1 MNLEKEQQENIA
13 NLLKQ
18 IKKISF
24 KKSTTE
30 ILVTIKNPSQDKH
43 EQDDDDDDDQE
54 SKVKDVEFLE
64 WCSQN
69 DLGNPTSNIAVYSET
84 VWQLSKLTIN
94 KIIQTQIDD
103 QVSPNDVSQ
112 IHKKYSMMCFTLRIN
127 MQINPEF
134 KDDDENIGT
143 NIPIVEHLTLD
154 NFMQTTSQSDIRI
167 EDLFVVVPI
176 RGVSFDNLWEN
187 ILEPR
192 AAQYNAKQQQK
203 VYIFFK
209 SIYLFLYIY
218 IYSPQ
223 FVANSHQFYIYTI
236 YIYIQINFKYCYCC
250 FIWGGANHC
259 ARSNIR
265 NISGFTETDA
275 IAFSTS
281 DGGIFYHNQS
291 AILPISIRMW
301 SGEVMKQRKPSLY
314 YKMQTMDSFMKKLD
328 RKLLPY
334 YIYFVRIP
342 VISTTFTFHVHI
354 VYIHIYL
361 KHIDTICYFR
371 IFAILEYLLF

>member
-30 ILVTIKNPSQDKH
+30 ILATIKTPSQDKQ
-43 EQDDDDDDDQE
+43 EQDDDDDDDDQE
-54 SKVKDVEFLE
+54 SKVKEVEFLE

-94 KIIQTQIDD
+94 KIIQTQIED

-167 EDLFVVVPI
+167 EDLYVVVPI
-176 RGVSFDNLWEN
+176 RGVSFDNLWQN

-192 AAQYNAKQQQK
+192 AAQYNDEQQQK

-218 IYSPQ
+218 IYIHLSLSQ
-223 FVANSHQFYIYTI
+223 IR
-236 YIYIQINFKYCYCC
+236 INFISTQYI
-250 FIWGGANHC
+250 FIY
-259 ARSNIR
+259 RSISNIA
-265 NISGFTETDA
+265 TA
-275 IAFSTS
+275 A
-281 DGGIFYHNQS
+281 
-291 AILPISIRMW
+291 
-301 SGEVMKQRKPSLY
+301 LY
-314 YKMQTMDSFMKKLD
+314 GV
-328 RKLLPY
+328 
-334 YIYFVRIP
+334 VRI
-342 VISTTFTFHVHI
+342 IVHA
-354 VYIHIYL
+354 V
-361 KHIDTICYFR
+361 
-371 IFAILEYLLF
+371 ILEIYQVSLKQTRLPFPHLMEEYFTIIKVPSFQLV